1 VKTIQSSKNKHLW
14 VIAMGLVMI
23 PLQYSNAQDVDKV
36 KVYDVISN
44 QNICFGE
51 SFSIDTINI
60 LEDVDTAFGNTEITK
75 MELKTNSL
83 SRLCTRPK
91 GLIKL

>member
-1 VKTIQSSKNKHLW
+1 MV
-14 VIAMGLVMI
+14 LVHTA
-23 PLQYSNAQDVDKV
+23 LQYTHAQDVDKV
-36 KVYDVISN
+36 QVYDVITN
-44 QNICFGE
+44 KNICFGE

-60 LEDVDTAFGNTEITK
+60 LEDIDTAFGNIEITK